1 MPSGLPASA
10 GLRIVFLGTSEFA
23 LPVLEA
29 LALAPDGVAAVI
41 TRPDRPAGRGGA
53 HSPNNA
59 PRTTSRVGGMRGGR
73 ELRPPPVKV
82 ASQRLGLA
90 VHQPERVSR
99 PEGIELLQSAGGGRP
114 DLLVVAAFG
123 EVLHENVL
131 GIPRL
136 GAINVHASLLPRY
149 RGAAPIQRAI
159 LAGETVTGVT
169 VQWMSKEL
177 DAGDIILQRSLA
189 VGEGEDFG
197 SLHARLAQLG
207 AEAAVEAV
215 SLIRRGEAPRIPQQA
230 EDATLA
236 HSDAGMR
243 ASYAPPIRREELQ
256 LDWTQPASQLV
267 RTVRA
272 FSPRPGARTSRHAA
286 GVLRVLSAREAPPVA
301 QVRDL
306 RRPAAGRPPTAEQNK
321 GVLPVPAPG
330 RGLPGEVAELTAEG
344 FAVWAGE
351 GRVLVLRVH
360 PAGRREMTA
369 SEYAQGYRLT
379 LGEHLG
385 SPEGRN
391 AVVLPRGRRATPSH
405 Q

>member
-177 DAGDIILQRSLA
+177 DAGDIILQRALD

-197 SLHARLAQLG
+197 SLHARLARLG

-215 SLIRRGEAPRIPQQA
+215 SLIRRGEAPRIPQKA
-230 EDATLA
+230 EDAT
-236 HSDAGMR
+236 
-243 ASYAPPIRREELQ
+243 YAPPVRREELH

-286 GVLRVLSAREAPPVA
+286 GVLRVLAAREAPPVA
-301 QVRDL
+301 QVHDL
-306 RRPAAGRPPTAEQNK
+306 PPAGSAGPSAGRRTPVQR
-321 GVLPVPAPG
+321 GV
-330 RGLPGEVAELTAEG
+330 PGEVAELTGEG

-379 LGEHLG
+379 RGEHLG
-385 SPEGRN
+385 GPP
-391 AVVLPRGRRATPSH
+391 AA